1 MVTETYA
8 QAARHLLAQARAELE
23 QGDVRQASE
32 KGWGAAAQMVKA
44 VAEQRGWEHRTHAA
58 LFRVVSDLAAESGD
72 DGIRNLFHVANS
84 LHINFYE
91 NWNTSE
97 NVQAALADMG
107 RFVGRLEPLA
117 RGS

>member
-8 QAARHLLAQARAELE
+8 QAARHLLEQATAEMA

-44 VAEQRGWEHRTHAA
+44 VAERRGWEHRTHAA
-58 LFRVVSDLAAESGD
+58 LFRVVSDLAAEAGD
-72 DGIRNLFHVANS
+72 DETRNLFAVANS

-91 NWNTSE
+91 NWNTAE
-97 NVQAALADMG
+97 NVARHLVDVE
-107 RFVGRLEPLA
+107 RFVGKLGPLV
-117 RGS
+117 G